1 MAINTTTR
9 QTTAF
14 TSGNNFAF
22 AFKVYEVGDV
32 KVIQIQTSNGAE
44 TVLTITTNYTVTLND
59 DQDGNPGGTVTLVSS
74 GSAQNLASGYNIVI
88 TSKVSALQ
96 QTEITNQGGFFPE
109 VINDVFDKAVILDQ
123 QQQSVIDKTIRFPL
137 TQTVGGLEITEN
149 AATRANKTLV
159 FDGSGDLSVS
169 ATVDGR
175 DVSADGA
182 KLDTIETNAKDDQ
195 TAAEIRTLVESASDS
210 NVFTDADHSKLNGIQ
225 AGATADQTASDI
237 RTLVESANDSN
248 VYLSLGGRL
257 SGWLVGIIFCRR
269 RIFRHILI
277 LLLNMN
283 FPLRPFPQT
292 FP

>member
-44 TVLTITTNYTVTLND
+44 TVLTITTHYTVTLND
-59 DQDGNPGGTVTLVSS
+59 DQDANPGGTVTLVSS
-74 GSAQNLASGYNIVI
+74 GSPQNLASGYNIVI

-109 VINDVFDKAVILDQ
+109 VINDVLDKAVILNQ
-123 QQQSVIDKTIRFPL
+123 QQQSILDKTIRFPL
-137 TQTVGGLEITEN
+137 TQSVGGLEITEN
-149 AATRANKTLV
+149 ATNRANKTLV
-159 FDGSGDLSVS
+159 FDGSGNLSVS

-175 DVSADGA
+175 DVSADGT
-182 KLDTIETNAKDDQ
+182 KLDGIESNATADQ

-210 NVFTDADHSKLNGIQ
+210 NVFTDADHDKLNNTVTN
-225 AGATADQTASDI
+225 ATHTGDVTGSDELTI
-237 RTLVESANDSN
+237 A
-248 VYLSLGGRL
+248 
-257 SGWLVGIIFCRR
+257 
-269 RIFRHILI
+269 
-277 LLLNMN
+277 
-283 FPLRPFPQT
+283 
-292 FP
+292 